1 MEALRNLA
9 ETWVANIEP
18 EVLAIIVVA
27 VIALIVISLIKKV
40 IKLAITIV
48 VIALVLGAVVPTVS
62 GLKEEYNVQFE
73 ENTVSVDI
81 QGNTVTLDFDAI
93 DRFVVTD
100 NGDDTYTVEIHNEV
114 EDGFSK
120 VELSKVEYIGLR
132 AIALIK
138 GANVEMA
145 DTSE

>member
-1 MEALRNLA
+1 M
-9 ETWVANIEP
+9 
-18 EVLAIIVVA
+18 
-27 VIALIVISLIKKV
+27 
-40 IKLAITIV
+40 
-48 VIALVLGAVVPTVS
+48 
-62 GLKEEYNVQFE
+62 QFE

-100 NGDDTYTVEIHNEV
+100 NGDDTYTVEIHNAV

>member
-1 MEALRNLA
+1 METLRNLA
-9 ETWVANIEP
+9 ETWAANIEP

-27 VIALIVISLIKKV
+27 VIALIVISLIKKM

-48 VIALVLGAVVPTVS
+48 IIALVLGAVVPTVS

-81 QGNTVTLDFDAI
+81 QGSIVTLDFDKL

-100 NGDDTYTVEIHNEV
+100 NGDDTYTVEIHNVV

-132 AIALIK
+132 VIALIK

-145 DTSE
+145 DK

>member
-9 ETWVANIEP
+9 ETWMANIEP
-18 EVLAIIVVA
+18 EVLAIIVVV
-27 VIALIVISLIKKV
+27 VIALIVISLIKKMV
-40 IKLAITIV
+40 KLAITIV
-48 VIALVLGAVVPTVS
+48 IIALVLGAVVPTVS

-81 QGNTVTLDFDAI
+81 QGSTVTLDFDKL

-100 NGDDTYTVEIHNEV
+100 NGDDTYTVEIHNVV

-132 AIALIK
+132 VIALIK

-145 DTSE
+145 DK